1 MAPLPPSFFRERTI
15 AFRESTTFRESAVA
29 PERTAARG
37 AGAALHPA
45 VRRALV
51 LVAAVLLCTSRAEA
65 QWNGFFHVNGGVQTA
80 DRVVTS
86 TLDQALYGETAT
98 YEARMTSPGG
108 TLVDAWA
115 GVRLWGN
122 LGVALGGTVLN
133 ARGEI
138 GLAGSIPSP
147 LFRNRHRAASFERKA
162 LHHQQVGVHLPL
174 VYVLPVSE
182 RVHVTLSAGPSW
194 YRLRHDALQ
203 SVDPGAETAP
213 FTEISI
219 AGFTTTE
226 VEGTGFGYNAGVDAT
241 YLLYRWVGVGLYLR
255 YTGGRVEVA
264 MPGGP
269 QKVDM
274 GGAQA
279 GAGLRFQF

>member
-1 MAPLPPSFFRERTI
+1 MREKTLFRESTVARERTTFCESSRAPERTI
-15 AFRESTTFRESAVA
+15 AR
-29 PERTAARG
+29 
-37 AGAALHPA
+37 GAALHPV

-51 LVAAVLLCTSRAEA
+51 LVVAVLLCTSRAEA
-65 QWNGFFHVNGGVQTA
+65 QWNGFFHVNGGAQTA

-86 TLDQALYGETAT
+86 TLEQDLYGETAS
-98 YEARMTSPGG
+98 YEATMTSPGG

-122 LGVALGGTVLN
+122 VGLALGGTVLN

-138 GLAGSIPSP
+138 GLEGSIPSP

-162 LHHQQVGVHLPL
+162 LNHQQVGIHLPL

-182 RVHVTLSAGPSW
+182 RVHVAVSAGPSW

-203 SVDPGAETAP
+203 AVDPGPEAAP
-213 FTEISI
+213 FTQISI

-226 VEGTGFGYNAGVDAT
+226 AEGSGFGYNAGVDAT

-269 QKVDM
+269 QKVDV